1 LARYVNVVRLLRFV
15 DRVATYQS
23 DNQLLIFLNHL
34 LITIQD
40 FYAARGWRA
49 FPSSHISLTASP
61 DIPSDLPPTQPL
73 TTADLPYLCEAD
85 ESALLSQIPK
95 AQTPT
100 VALVP
105 DLATLT
111 WHHAR
116 EDFVAS
122 ELYSNSRKPEI
133 KGAVVG
139 TESGKQAWCVW
150 TRVWA
155 NPSEEE
161 GSTLHILRLVV
172 EDGLLG
178 ESSSG
183 YDFGPATEDGVV
195 AVKGSDSEAVAAV
208 AALFAAAM
216 REASEWEM
224 EAVEFWNPN
233 AIALAGARRLDA
245 GVEVHAREKA
255 SICSLRWYGEGSGED
270 VEWVCNE
277 KFGWC

>member
-1 LARYVNVVRLLRFV
+1 M
-15 DRVATYQS
+15 
-23 DNQLLIFLNHL
+23 NHPL
-34 LITIQD
+34 TTTQD

-49 FPSSHISLTASP
+49 YPSSHISLTANSS
-61 DIPSDLPPTQPL
+61 IPSDLPPTQPL
-73 TTADLPYLCEAD
+73 KSSDLPYLCEAD
-85 ESALLSQIPK
+85 KSALLSQIPRT
-95 AQTPT
+95 QTTPT
-100 VALVP
+100 VVALVP

-116 EDFVAS
+116 EEFVAS
-122 ELYSNSRKPEI
+122 ELYSSSDRKPEI
-133 KGAVVG
+133 KGAIVG
-139 TESGKQAWCVW
+139 TETGKQAWCVW

-178 ESSSG
+178 G
-183 YDFGPATEDGVV
+183 QCDFGPATEDGV
-195 AVKGSDSEAVAAV
+195 ANVKEVSEEAVSAV
-208 AALFAAAM
+208 AALFAAA
-216 REASEWEM
+216 RKEASEWDM

-233 AIALAGARRLDA
+233 SVALAGAKRVEE
-245 GVEVHAREKA
+245 GVRVREREKA
-255 SICSLRWYGEGSGED
+255 SICSLRWYGEGSGEG